1 MITVIFYSLQ
11 LSANGQVEQLSAFAL
26 TGENFS
32 AVIKTTIRATQSP
45 NLKVIPP
52 EIFDVIAEDLTAAIT
67 RFLQWTRMVHSM
79 RTRGNQEM
87 NNILLTA
94 HGGACGD
101 HVYLIRAMLAC
112 GIEPPHFRLADS
124 VALHNRFSKQ
134 ECLERL
140 AAEHTSRLTYLP
152 YSACSTARIL
162 RAITISQFPK
172 TTEACYTFSV
182 SYIEFANRTG
192 LGMYGIR
199 ELPFF
204 LSDFLENALN

>member
-1 MITVIFYSLQ
+1 MPYQKINSSSGRNPPYFVGCSAAGCTTTSARGEHDSLALRIGFSYCLKHLELSENKVRNRVNDSLCVDLSMITVIFYSLQ

-79 RTRGNQEM
+79 RMQGNQEM

-112 GIEPPHFRLADS
+112 GMS
-124 VALHNRFSKQ
+124 
-134 ECLERL
+134 
-140 AAEHTSRLTYLP
+140 
-152 YSACSTARIL
+152 
-162 RAITISQFPK
+162 
-172 TTEACYTFSV
+172 
-182 SYIEFANRTG
+182 
-192 LGMYGIR
+192 
-199 ELPFF
+199 
-204 LSDFLENALN
+204 